1 MRALKPTPYGDIT
14 VDWKRSASTF
24 DLRLTIPVGTTATVL
39 CPEALNAESV
49 EMAPRSLNRSGL
61 VFNEKER
68 NRKPDPE
75 PTRYNPTDPIELG
88 SGTYRLIYRL
98 KK

>member
-1 MRALKPTPYGDIT
+1 
-14 VDWKRSASTF
+14 
-24 DLRLTIPVGTTATVL
+24 VL
-39 CPEALNAESV
+39 CPEALHAESV
-49 EMAPRSLNRSGL
+49 ELAPRSLNRTGL

-68 NRKPDPE
+68 SRKPDPE
-75 PTRYNPTDPIELG
+75 PTQYNPEQPVELG